1 MKSKIITLTPEL
13 AKWYLSKNDTN
24 RSLNTRT
31 VSFYSSQ
38 MKNGEWKENGE
49 PLIVD
54 LDGQI
59 KDGQHRL
66 EACIRANHT
75 FNIPVVYDV
84 NPDVMDTIDTGK
96 NRSLGDILK
105 LNGITQPTKSSSLIK
120 MILQHDKGNVAIQQ
134 SRGARITSIN
144 SGVTNAAGLNYALK
158 NKEYVHGLTK
168 MSRAIYL
175 RSTFKPFPIPLL
187 SYFAHVLTHKDLNN
201 PYINEFIKCLCGKT
215 IEEGTGAAYVFN
227 MVVKAKQN
235 KTPLNATYVL
245 GIVIK
250 AWNLYISGNPS
261 IKFIKYDAKTPL
273 PTIN

>member
-1 MKSKIITLTPEL
+1 MKCKIITLTPKL
-13 AKWYLSKNDTN
+13 AKEYLFQNSTN
-24 RSLNTRT
+24 RTLNKKL
-31 VSFYSSQ
+31 VSFYSTQ
-38 MKNGEWKENGE
+38 MKNGQWKENGE
-49 PLIVD
+49 PFIVD
-54 LDGQI
+54 WDGEI

-66 EACIRANHT
+66 HACINANYT
-75 FNIPVVYDV
+75 FNIPVIYEI

-105 LNGITQPTKSSSLIK
+105 LNGITQPTKSSSVIK

-134 SRGARITSIN
+134 SKGSAISASA
-144 SGVTNAAGLNYALK
+144 SGITNAAGLNYALK

-187 SYFAHVLTHKDLNN
+187 SYFAHILTHKDLEN
-201 PYINEFIKCLCGKT
+201 PYINDFIKCLCGKT

-235 KTPLNATYVL
+235 KTPLNAKYVL

-273 PTIN
+273 PEIN

>member
-1 MKSKIITLTPEL
+1 MKCKIITLTPEL
-13 AKWYLSKNDTN
+13 AKWYLNKNDTN
-24 RSLNTRT
+24 RSLNTRQ

-120 MILQHDKGNVAIQQ
+120 MILQHQRGNVSVSQ
-134 SRGARITSIN
+134 SKGSLQSTGNGVITN
-144 SGVTNAAGLNYALK
+144 SAGLKYALG
-158 NKEYVHGLTK
+158 NKEYLQGLIN
-168 MSRAIYL
+168 MSRAVYL
-175 RSTFKPFPIPLL
+175 RSTFKPFSVPLL
-187 SYFAHVLTHKDLNN
+187 AYFAHILTHKDLEN

-235 KTPLNATYVL
+235 KTPLYAMYVL

-273 PTIN
+273 PIIN